1 MVLMYFYKVYLKV
14 FSSKVFIL
22 KTTIILK
29 QVLLGVINKFIKDDI
44 LYNLNSKF

>member
-1 MVLMYFYKVYLKV
+1 MYFSKVYLKV

-29 QVLLGVINKFIKDDI
+29 KVFVRF
-44 LYNLNSKF
+44 Y

>member
-1 MVLMYFYKVYLKV
+1 MYFYKVYLKV

-29 QVLLGVINKFIKDDI
+29 KVDFR
-44 LYNLNSKF
+44 LY

>member
-1 MVLMYFYKVYLKV
+1 MYFSKVYLKV

-29 QVLLGVINKFIKDDI
+29 KVLLDFIKKFIKDDTKYI
-44 LYNLNSKF
+44 I

>member
-1 MVLMYFYKVYLKV
+1 MYFSKVYLKV

-29 QVLLGVINKFIKDDI
+29 EVLLGFINKDDI
-44 LYNLNSKF
+44 LYNLSLKF

>member
-1 MVLMYFYKVYLKV
+1 MYFSKVYLKV

-29 QVLLGVINKFIKDDI
+29 KVDFRF
-44 LYNLNSKF
+44 Y

>member
-1 MVLMYFYKVYLKV
+1 MYFYKVFLKV

-29 QVLLGVINKFIKDDI
+29 QVLLGFINKFIKDDTKYI
-44 LYNLNSKF
+44 I

>member
-29 QVLLGVINKFIKDDI
+29 KVLLGFINKFIKDDI
-44 LYNLNSKF
+44 LYNLNLKF

>member
-1 MVLMYFYKVYLKV
+1 MYFYKVYLKV

-29 QVLLGVINKFIKDDI
+29 KVFVR
-44 LYNLNSKF
+44 LY

>member
-1 MVLMYFYKVYLKV
+1 MYFSKVYLKV

-29 QVLLGVINKFIKDDI
+29 KVFILKTTII
-44 LYNLNSKF
+44 LKKVFVRFY

>member
-1 MVLMYFYKVYLKV
+1 MYFSKVYLKV

-29 QVLLGVINKFIKDDI
+29 KVDFR
-44 LYNLNSKF
+44 LY

>member
-1 MVLMYFYKVYLKV
+1 MYFSKVYLKV

-29 QVLLGVINKFIKDDI
+29 QVLLGFINKFIKDDMV
-44 LYNLNSKF
+44 YNLSLKF

>member
-1 MVLMYFYKVYLKV
+1 MYFSKVYLKV

-29 QVLLGVINKFIKDDI
+29 KVFVREGINASAEVTMEKFEG
-44 LYNLNSKF
+44 SK